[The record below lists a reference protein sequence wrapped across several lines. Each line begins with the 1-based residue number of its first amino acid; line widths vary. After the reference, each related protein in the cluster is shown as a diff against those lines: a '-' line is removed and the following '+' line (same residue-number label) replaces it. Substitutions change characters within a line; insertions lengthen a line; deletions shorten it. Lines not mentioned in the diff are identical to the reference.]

1 MPIGTPTGFVNFTNG
16 TPRADKIIATSNIG
30 VGTNAPAY
38 NVGCC
43 G

>member
-1 MPIGTPTGFVNFTNG
+1 MSITTSSAFINFTNG

>member
-30 VGTNAPAY
+30 VDQCTSLY
-38 NVGCC
+38 IGCC